1 MARGNGL
8 GKSIVLIILII
19 ILVAGGLLWFDYL
32 GVIHAKKVFAP
43 IYRLV
48 GLKPQTS
55 VTATSSKPLVA
66 DLDDDRL
73 AKRLEALDIRTQEL
87 DKREGDI
94 AKGESQYDAVMQEL
108 EDRRKSLEEREA
120 TFEAERRKYDDRDK
134 QIAQVASYLAA
145 MPPKTAV
152 EEILNMQ
159 DQDIIDIF
167 RKEDE
172 KAAANRTAS
181 MVSVWLMNMPADRAA
196 TIQRKMTNKP
206 QTLD

>member
-1 MARGNGL
+1 MARGHGL

-94 AKGESQYDAVMQEL
+94 AKGERQYDAVMQEL

>member
-94 AKGESQYDAVMQEL
+94 AKGERQYDAVMQEL

>member
-196 TIQRKMTNKP
+196 AIQRKMTNKL